1 MFSIFSQKVG
11 FYLKYKWS
19 IKPLLIFLKIYSFGT
34 KKQENILQLPKS
46 SKFSNSNGTLAYRD
60 GWRQKIIW
68 MLMKDFAKNNGLC
81 QKVR

>member
-60 GWRQKIIW
+60 GWRQI
-68 MLMKDFAKNNGLC
+68 MKDFAKNNGLC